1 MAIQLIRT
9 AIKFFCA
16 TCSAAALAAA
26 EPPRELLF
34 DDGWLFHRGDTV
46 TAHTPEFNDAGWR
59 AVELPHDWTIEDIPG
74 TDSPFDSTV
83 VNGVS
88 SGFTR
93 GCTGWYRKHFRIS
106 NAEAEEMVHHLLFEG
121 IYMNSDIWVNGTHLA
136 NHFYGYTPVEIDLT
150 PYLKPDADNVVA
162 VQVKTDSVTARWYS
176 GSGIYRHVWLLSRRP
191 VHLKTDGT
199 SITSELTDN
208 DNATVSITSE
218 IANPEGAPA
227 TVTFSILDPAG
238 RKVASATTSTSGTRA
253 AGSIPVANPRL
264 WSPDTPVLYTLQTSV
279 SVDGLESDCRNERFG
294 IRSLNFDPDRGF
306 LLNGKP
312 MKMRGGCIHSDNGP
326 LGAKAIDQ
334 AEIRKIRL
342 LKEAGFNA
350 LRMAH
355 NPPSKAML
363 DACDSIGMLVIDEA
377 FDVWRIGH
385 FPTDYSTRF
394 DRLWQRDLRSMVE
407 RDRNHPS
414 VIMWSIGNEIKQN
427 DTQEMAALADSL
439 ARFVRAIDPTRPVT
453 AGVNSVSE
461 AKDAYLRALDVAGYN
476 YSPDK
481 YVPGHKRNP
490 GQLIYASESYS
501 SQAADYWHHVE
512 RLPWVIGDFVWTAFD
527 YIGEASIGWY
537 GYDLRADFYPWNL
550 AYCGDIDVCGKRRPQ
565 SFYRSTL
572 WDKEPSVYISVVP
585 PVPSFPL
592 NPRKQKWSV
601 WDWPDEVDLWKFP
614 GQEGSPVSVA
624 VYSPCDEVELWLNG
638 RSLGRLQKDNNR
650 TFNKFVWNTV
660 YTPGAL
666 EAIGYNLGKEVART
680 TLATPSQGTQL
691 KLTPERREI
700 LADAND
706 LAYIGVALT
715 DDGGRTDTSDDELV
729 EFTVE
734 GPGSLIAVG
743 SSDPMS
749 TESFTRPQRKLWRG
763 ECMVIVR
770 PSGIPGDITVKAR
783 TASGKTSATTINAT
797 SQRITPTE
805 QSHPTI

>member
-1 MAIQLIRT
+1 MAIQLTRA
-9 AIKFFCA
+9 AIKLFC
-16 TCSAAALAAA
+16 TICSAAAFAAA

-34 DDGWLFHRGDTV
+34 DDGWLFHLGNPA
-46 TAHTPEFNDAGWR
+46 TAQVPEFDDSGWR
-59 AVELPHDWTIEDIPG
+59 AVELPHDWSIEDIPG
-74 TDSPFDSTV
+74 TESPFDSTV
-83 VNGVS
+83 VHGVS

-93 GCTGWYRKHFRIS
+93 GGTGWYRKHFSIS
-106 NAEAEEMVHHLLFEG
+106 HSEAAEKVHHLLFEG

-176 GSGIYRHVWLLSRRP
+176 GSGIYRHVWLLSRPP

-199 SITSELTDN
+199 AITTEFTDTG
-208 DNATVSITSE
+208 NATIRISSE
-218 IANPEGAPA
+218 IANPEGTHA
-227 TVTFSILDPAG
+227 TVTFSVMDPAG
-238 RKVASATTSTSGTRA
+238 HTVASAETTTSDTRA
-253 AGSIPVANPRL
+253 TGSIPVANPQL
-264 WSPDTPVLYTLQTSV
+264 WSPDTPVLYTLQTSL
-279 SVDGLESDCRNERFG
+279 SVNGRQSDCSTERFG
-294 IRSLNFDPDRGF
+294 IRSLCFDSERGF
-306 LLNGKP
+306 LLNGSP

-326 LGAKAIDQ
+326 LGAKAIDR
-334 AEIRKIRL
+334 AEIRKIRM

-355 NPPSKAML
+355 NPPSPAML

-414 VIMWSIGNEIKQN
+414 VIMWSIGNEIKEN
-427 DTQEMAALADSL
+427 DTPEMAALADSL
-439 ARFVRAIDPTRPVT
+439 AGFVRAIDPSRPVT

-476 YSPDK
+476 YSPDE
-481 YVPGHKRNP
+481 YASGRHRNP
-490 GQLIYASESYS
+490 NQLIYASESYS

-572 WDKEPSVYISVVP
+572 WDNKPSAYISVVP

-592 NPRKQKWSV
+592 NPQKKKWSV
-601 WDWPDEVDLWKFP
+601 WDWPDEVNLWKFP
-614 GQEGSPVSVA
+614 GHEGSPVSVS

-638 RSLGRLQKDNNR
+638 RSLGRRHKNNNR

-660 YTPGAL
+660 YTPGTL
-666 EAIGYNLGKEVART
+666 EAVGYNRGQEVSRT
-680 TLATPSQGTQL
+680 KIATPSEGTQL
-691 KLTPERREI
+691 KLTPERGEI

-706 LAYIGVALT
+706 LAYIGVALV
-715 DDGGRTDTSDDELV
+715 DDEGRTDTTSDELV

-734 GPGSLIAVG
+734 GPGEIIAVG
-743 SSDPMS
+743 SSAPMS

-770 PSGIPGDITVKAR
+770 PSGVAGKITLTAR
-783 TASGKTSATTINAT
+783 TSSGKTSALTIHA
-797 SQRITPTE
+797 STPQPASTA
-805 QSHPTI
+805 QPYSTI